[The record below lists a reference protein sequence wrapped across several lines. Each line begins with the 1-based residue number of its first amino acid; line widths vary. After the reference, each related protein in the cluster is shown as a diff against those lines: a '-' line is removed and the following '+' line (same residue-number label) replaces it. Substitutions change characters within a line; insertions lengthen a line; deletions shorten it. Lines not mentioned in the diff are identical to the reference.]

1 MNQFVFSI
9 CFFFLVC
16 MQIEHEP
23 MSINMT
29 IICYLFYF
37 GYCYLV
43 PNIVIPFKVWQL
55 FLT

>member
-1 MNQFVFSI
+1 MY
-9 CFFFLVC
+9 